1 MPYMDNYYCTLRFF
15 CVQPASKNFGGQASN
30 PAADE
35 HGKCSISHQE
45 GQTDDRSKVM
55 MARAGASTVV
65 RSRCD
70 AGREMRGNLRV

>member
-1 MPYMDNYYCTLRFF
+1 MA
-15 CVQPASKNFGGQASN
+15 ASAQSATKK
-30 PAADE
+30 E
-35 HGKCSISHQE
+35 
-45 GQTDDRSKVM
+45 TDGRSKVM